1 MGQSAELF
9 IVIISDTPT
18 NTTQGSS
25 FLFLFHP
32 LNLQNTT
39 WIAYIHCPKNPT
51 AHPFY
56 LPSQSIKKKIWLME
70 KKTLEVYMVS
80 ILLLYTSMGR
90 DKQQRGDVR
99 SLDNVRCVKCQKPW
113 PLPKLSERL
122 ITRSSQLHS
131 VLKLAM
137 FPFPFFFFFVL
148 FVYCFGISFSFLAKL
163 PIYMSTRV
171 SKDCKKTFSL
181 TCLSKLEWVL

>member
-1 MGQSAELF
+1 M
-9 IVIISDTPT
+9 PT

-39 WIAYIHCPKNPT
+39 WIAYIHWPKNPT

-90 DKQQRGDVR
+90 DKQQRGGVR
-99 SLDNVRCVKCQKPW
+99 SLDNVRCVKCQEPW

-137 FPFPFFFFFVL
+137 FPFPFFFL
-148 FVYCFGISFSFLAKL
+148 FCLVCLLLWYLIFL
-163 PIYMSTRV
+163 
-171 SKDCKKTFSL
+171 
-181 TCLSKLEWVL
+181 LSKTAYIHVHKSKQRLQKNLFPHMPEQVRMGSVI